1 MDNDHQSVRYGF
13 IGLGNMGQPM
23 ASHVLRACQRLTV
36 FDLAGTRERAPDG
49 ALLAES
55 TEAVVA
61 GSDVIALSLPSAKA
75 NREVIE
81 QISRSAQPGTV
92 IVDTCTIGSPAAVKN
107 AEVLRAAG
115 IEYVDSPI
123 SGLKF
128 RAEEGSLASMMAGN
142 DAACERAQ
150 PLIDSYSRTVF
161 RVGDTAGQG
170 QRMKVVNN
178 ALYISS
184 LVTTAEALAYG
195 QKGGLDMAKI
205 FEVVNASSGM
215 NFTTSQVFPKFLIE
229 QAGVASGAEAHI
241 LRKDLE
247 LFVQGSSEEN
257 TSGAVIAEAFAAIEA
272 FAQADPLQ
280 DMMEIVSFVR
290 DRKT

>member
-1 MDNDHQSVRYGF
+1 MDKDHQSVRYGF
-13 IGLGNMGQPM
+13 IGLGNMGKPM
-23 ASHVLRACQRLTV
+23 ASHVLRACQHLTV
-36 FDLAGTRERAPDG
+36 FDLAGTSERAPDG
-49 ALLAES
+49 ALIAQS
-55 TEAVVA
+55 TQEVVA

-75 NREVIE
+75 NREVVE
-81 QISRSAQPGTV
+81 QISRSAQAGTV
-92 IVDTCTIGSPAAVKN
+92 VVDTCTIGAPAAAKN

-128 RAEEGSLASMMAGN
+128 RAEEGSLASMMAGR
-142 DAACERAQ
+142 DAACERAL

-161 RVGDTAGQG
+161 RVGDSAGQG

-195 QKGGLDMAKI
+195 QKGGLDVAKM

-229 QAGVASGAEAHI
+229 QAGVVSGAEAHI

-247 LFVQGSSEEN
+247 LFVQGSSDES
-257 TSGAVIAEAFAAIEA
+257 TSGAVIAEAFAAIDA
-272 FAQADPLQ
+272 FTQEDPLQ
-280 DMMEIVSFVR
+280 DMMEIVRFIR
-290 DRKT
+290 DRKP